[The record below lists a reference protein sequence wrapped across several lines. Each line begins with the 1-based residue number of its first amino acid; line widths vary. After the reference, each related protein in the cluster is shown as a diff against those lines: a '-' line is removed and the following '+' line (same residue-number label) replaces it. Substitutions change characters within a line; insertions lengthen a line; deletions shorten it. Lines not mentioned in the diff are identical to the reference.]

1 MLKIYKKASP
11 VILAGIL
18 IWEVIAYI
26 MFPELFYNNKMSYGA
41 CLHAMSSGVIYSIEI
56 DEDSSFA
63 IVTLRDAGGYD
74 EDSVKY
80 IVEAF
85 GVSNQMLRSH
95 AEQSDV
101 EIIERNHRI
110 FSFLRILKFFIMV
123 CVIYFIYQIYQKK
136 RKKPQIAVV
145 NGEAFSTTENI
156 QDTQVT
162 FNDVAALEEEKI
174 ELVEIVDFLKC
185 PERYTRLGAKIPKG
199 VLLNGKPGTGKTL
212 LAKAV
217 AGEAGV
223 SFISASGSEF
233 INKYIGAGADNVRK
247 LFEKAKK
254 EAPCIVFI
262 DEIDAIGGKRE
273 DMSCAANT
281 ERNQTIDQLL
291 TELDGFQ
298 TRDNIIIFAATNNP
312 EILDPA
318 LTRPGRFD
326 RIIHIGLPDVS
337 GRKAILE
344 VHSRNKPLFEDVSLE
359 YIAKNT
365 AGFSGAQLENL
376 LNEAAIHAARHQH
389 TAISNEDLDE
399 AFKKITVGIKKSN
412 NIMSEEEKRLIA
424 THESGHAI
432 VSLFM
437 PTQPNIKE
445 VSIIPHNTGGGY
457 TLNDMTDDKKY
468 SSKTELMERLAVLMA
483 GRVAENLIIGDIST
497 GASTDIE
504 KATEIATK
512 MVSEYGMSE
521 FGPISVES
529 INSGDYLLSEK
540 MVSNINDKIYQTIKE
555 AEDKATKLI
564 HINQELVENL
574 IQALIEKETVTG
586 EEIQQIYNEYN
597 LKYE

>member
-344 VHSRNKPLFEDVSLE
+344 VHFRNKPLFEDVSLE

-412 NIMSEEEKRLIA
+412 NIMSE
-424 THESGHAI
+424 
-432 VSLFM
+432 
-437 PTQPNIKE
+437 
-445 VSIIPHNTGGGY
+445 
-457 TLNDMTDDKKY
+457 
-468 SSKTELMERLAVLMA
+468 
-483 GRVAENLIIGDIST
+483 
-497 GASTDIE
+497 
-504 KATEIATK
+504 
-512 MVSEYGMSE
+512 
-521 FGPISVES
+521 
-529 INSGDYLLSEK
+529 
-540 MVSNINDKIYQTIKE
+540 
-555 AEDKATKLI
+555 
-564 HINQELVENL
+564 
-574 IQALIEKETVTG
+574 
-586 EEIQQIYNEYN
+586 
-597 LKYE
+597 